1 MSEEKIRFPIHSA
14 LIPVFYQNFR
24 CLAQDCRDSCC
35 VGWRITFDKKD
46 YLRLRRLE
54 APAELK
60 ERLEKDVR
68 RERKGANGGVFYGKF
83 DLESHNGR
91 CPFLNEEGLCSI
103 QLACGG
109 EALPYVCRSYPR
121 NVFYTTAAREYTLST
136 SCEGVLQQLWELPEG
151 VEFVEDPL
159 PKAEQKMASVVKGE
173 NLTRYFAPLRAMC
186 VDILQDRSLLL
197 AERMLY
203 LGITLQRL
211 MAEDWESLDADE
223 WIGRAASP
231 AAALA
236 GGALELPGNRNMY
249 LAQNA
254 KVLDVASAQER
265 SWAAGIYDALGA
277 ERETIL
283 TAREDGVVQEIEKKV
298 YCSQK
303 AYDEA
308 LEEFEAAFGERAY
321 FFENVMVAVALYLGF
336 PHLGSREA
344 LWKSYVSLCSL
355 YSFFRFV
362 SVLGCKGEATKER
375 LFHMI
380 VMASRATLHN
390 QERLNG
396 FQEEL
401 FQHESSTLAHM
412 AILLRG

>member
-1 MSEEKIRFPIHSA
+1 MSEEKIRFPIQSA

-35 VGWRITFDKKD
+35 VGWKITFDKKD

-109 EALPYVCRSYPR
+109 EALPRVCREYPR
-121 NVFYTTAAREYTLST
+121 SIRYTTAAREYTLST

-186 VDILQDRSLLL
+186 VDILQERSLPLT
-197 AERMLY
+197 ERMLY
-203 LGITLQRL
+203 LGMTLQRL

-223 WIGRAASP
+223 WIGREASP
-231 AAALA
+231 AALA
-236 GGALELPGNRNMY
+236 GGALELPGNRGMY
-249 LAQNA
+249 LAQNLEA
-254 KVLDVASAQER
+254 LNRVSALHKG
-265 SWAAGIYDALGA
+265 WTAGIYAALEYEEAGTPD
-277 ERETIL
+277 REC
-283 TAREDGVVQEIEKKV
+283 KV
-298 YCSQK
+298 IYSPG

-321 FFENVMVAVALYLGF
+321 FFENVMVAAALYLGF

-355 YSFFRFV
+355 YSFFHFV

>member
-1 MSEEKIRFPIHSA
+1 MSEEKIRFPIQSA

-109 EALPYVCRSYPR
+109 EALPEVCREYPR
-121 NVFYTTAAREYTLST
+121 CIRYTTAAREYTLST

-186 VDILQDRSLLL
+186 VDILQERSLPL

-203 LGITLQRL
+203 LGMTLQRL

-223 WIGRAASP
+223 WIGREASP

-236 GGALELPGNRNMY
+236 GGALELPGNRGMY
-249 LAQNA
+249 LAQNLEA
-254 KVLDVASAQER
+254 LNRVSALHKG
-265 SWAAGIYDALGA
+265 WTAGIYAALEYEEAG
-277 ERETIL
+277 TP
-283 TAREDGVVQEIEKKV
+283 DGECKV
-298 YCSQK
+298 IYSPG

-321 FFENVMVAVALYLGF
+321 FFENVMVAAALYLGF
-336 PHLGSREA
+336 PKLDSPEE